1 MSLWRWA
8 DMLSP
13 VPESARIT
21 LGEGNTP
28 LVKSRHI
35 GPDVGLPNLHFK
47 LEQGNPTGSYK
58 DRFAAVAVSRLVA
71 TGKTCCI
78 TTSSGNAGA
87 ALAAYCA
94 AAGIECRVAVFE
106 GAPAGKLTQML
117 AYGAS
122 VARIRGFGTDP
133 ATTTTVFRRLKQLGK
148 RPTAALQVSAFAF
161 SPEAM
166 SGIKTIAFEL
176 AEQLPQGM
184 DHVFCPAGGGGLCAG
199 TAQGFA
205 QLQQQ
210 GTLVDAPRVECVQ
223 PAGNDT
229 ISSPLRAGELRA
241 RRVAGTSRISGLQV
255 PVAVDGHLALTAC
268 RESGG
273 TGHVVSDDDVWE
285 AQRRL
290 ARQEGIFTE
299 PAGAV
304 ALAGLLK
311 AIRDREIQPEATIVC
326 IVSGSGFKDADAINR
341 MNQDVACPLMEPVE
355 LADW

>member
-8 DMLSP
+8 EMLTP

-28 LVKSRHI
+28 VVKSRHI
-35 GPDVGLPNLHFK
+35 GPALGFPNLHFK

-58 DRFAAVAVSRLVA
+58 DRFAAVAVSRMVA

-94 AAGIECRVAVFE
+94 AAGIECRVALFE
-106 GAPAGKLTQML
+106 DAPAGKLTQML
-117 AYGAS
+117 AYGAR
-122 VARIRGFGTDP
+122 VTRIRGFGTDP
-133 ATTTTVFRRLKQLGK
+133 TTATTVFRWLKQLSK
-148 RPTAALQVSAFAF
+148 RPTASLQVSAFAF

-166 SGIKTIAFEL
+166 SGIKTLAFEL
-176 AEQLPQGM
+176 AEQLPQGIA
-184 DHVFCPAGGGGLCAG
+184 HVFCPAGGGGLCVG
-199 TAQGFA
+199 MAQGFS
-205 QLQQQ
+205 QLQQR
-210 GTLVDAPRVECVQ
+210 GSTGDRPRIECVQ

-229 ISSPLRAGELRA
+229 IASPLRAGELRA
-241 RRVAGTSRISGLQV
+241 RRVKGTTRISGLQV
-255 PVAVDGHLALTAC
+255 PTVVDGHLVLTAC

-273 TGHVVSDDDVWE
+273 TGHVVSDDDVWTV
-285 AQRRL
+285 QQQL

-304 ALAGLLK
+304 ALAGALK
-311 AIRDREIQPEATIVC
+311 AMRGGEIHPEATVVC
-326 IVSGSGFKDADAINR
+326 IVSGSGFKDAAAMDR
-341 MNQDVACPLMEPVE
+341 MNQDVDCPLME
-355 LADW
+355 LAEFANW